1 MSNRLKAGLTAFIGL
16 DWWLLA
22 AVFLLA
28 LFGLAALYSIGLGR
42 PDSLFL
48 DFKKQII
55 FLIAG
60 LVLMFLAAG
69 VNYNFYRLN
78 SRLFYLVPLLLLVGV
93 LFFGVT
99 VRGTRGWFSLLG
111 FSFQPVELMK
121 LGVILSLAVL
131 ASREARSFKTLGFFV
146 SSLFLVLLPSVFVIF
161 QPDLGSALLLCL
173 IWLAVLLVA
182 GARKKYLVL
191 LFFVLCSL
199 LFVSWL
205 FLFKDYQKERFLTFV
220 DPARDSLGRGY
231 NVTQAVIAVGS
242 GQVFGRGLGYGS
254 QSQLRFLP
262 ETQTDFIFAVVAEE
276 LGLVGA
282 SLVLLAYLFLFY
294 RLIKIALTARDDF
307 ALFAVVGILGLFF
320 TQFFI
325 NVGMNIG
332 LLPVTGI
339 TLPFMS
345 AGGSSLTVNFVLIGI
360 AQSIAKN
367 RQKAGGA

>member
-1 MSNRLKAGLTAFIGL
+1 MPKGLKSITSAFAGM

-22 AVFLLA
+22 AVFLLT

-48 DFKKQII
+48 EFKKQII
-55 FLIAG
+55 FLIVG
-60 LVLMFLAAG
+60 LGLMFLAASF
-69 VNYNFYRLN
+69 NYNFYRLN
-78 SRLFYLVPLLLLVGV
+78 SRLFYVIPLLLIIGV

-121 LGVILSLAVL
+121 LGVILGLAVL
-131 ASREARSFKTLGFFV
+131 AAREARSFKTLGFFV
-146 SSLFLVLLPSVFVIF
+146 SSLFLVVLPSVFVIF
-161 QPDLGSALLLCL
+161 QPDLGSALLLCS

-182 GARKKYLVL
+182 GTQKKYLLALVL
-191 LFFVLCSL
+191 FLAGAILF
-199 LFVSWL
+199 SWL

-220 DPARDSLGRGY
+220 DPARDPLDRGY

-262 ETQTDFIFAVVAEE
+262 ETQTDFIFAVIAEE
-276 LGLVGA
+276 LGLVG
-282 SLVLLAYLFLFY
+282 SSFVLLVFLFLFY

-307 ALFAVVGILGLFF
+307 ALFTAMGILGLFF
-320 TQFFI
+320 SQFII

-367 RQKAGGA
+367 RQKG